1 MRLIKFL
8 TLSVAMSRN
17 QAKFFIRKGR
27 ASVDGKTRTDPNF
40 ELLDSSHVVFD
51 GKAISVIS
59 YQYLMLH
66 KPSGFTCGAKDKK
79 YISALEL
86 VKNRSKD
93 RRYYFANAVTPEF
106 TGIVLIS
113 DDIRWI
119 SRLKLKLQKKTGIYQ
134 VRLKNIFRENQL
146 QQLQKA
152 WIASAGNKIGT
163 TIEIKKQN
171 ERTILLSVSQ
181 SRAADIMRM
190 LTSVDFEI
198 ETLQLQQI
206 GRLSLGSLKEGD
218 CLQLAASEIK
228 V

>member
-93 RRYYFANAVTPEF
+93 RKYYFANAVTPEF
-106 TGIVLIS
+106 TGLVLIS

-152 WIASAGNKIGT
+152 WIASAVNKIGT
-163 TIEIKKQN
+163 TIKIKKQN
-171 ERTILLSVSQ
+171 ERTLLLSVSQ
-181 SRAADIMRM
+181 SRAADIKGM